1 MSKKKKN
8 PVSSEIK
15 QQPKEALTSS
25 KEVQPKNNNE
35 QKNGNDFFSKRLK
48 GKELWFLLT
57 AIIIGCAIIFQDFIT
72 LEKVYL
78 FKDIGSDSINI
89 YFPWLT
95 NMSDYIKANGVPSWT
110 FSQGLGQN
118 MFPLWLG
125 DFFSDILVFLSKDK
139 IPYALAFIEIIKI
152 VLCGLVFYLY
162 LMQLKISEY
171 AACIGAFLFAFS
183 GYVILGGCWTVFSC
197 EALYIALILFG
208 FECWLNSGKIFWFVL
223 GITCMSLLQPFFL
236 FPYAIFLAVYIPVR
250 YNDVYAANWKKFP
263 LFILKTVGFA
273 IVGVAISAY
282 QLLPDLLQY
291 IESPRVGGE
300 AQLITKL
307 KAQPIFGLADDFL
320 RFTTT
325 FRAFGSDML
334 GTGMAFQGWQ
344 NYLEAPLFYCG
355 IFCLVT
361 FPQVF
366 SGLNKKQKIAYGI
379 LAGVFVL
386 PIFFPFFRYAFWAF
400 TGDYF
405 RTFSLVITLLLLIF
419 SAKALD
425 HIIKASKVNL
435 IVLGVTVAFLLFLL
449 YSPSDQ
455 FSPAINNGLRSF
467 AALLVL
473 VYAALLFG
481 ISRAGELRN
490 ISRIVLVVACFVELI
505 YCSSQTIGERD
516 VITGAD
522 LKEKI
527 GYNDYT
533 VDAVNYIKS
542 VDKGFYRI
550 NKDYS
555 SGTAVHQ
562 SINDAKVQGYFGTQS
577 YFSFNQK
584 NYIKFLAGMGI
595 INPKDENATRWAMGL
610 VSRPLLFSMAS
621 GKYWLCK
628 RPESHLENTGYDSI
642 GKFGNVKVYK
652 NKYFLPLGFVYHQV
666 LDDVSFEALSPFQK
680 DLYLLR
686 GCVVSNDDADL
697 FSIANKFNL
706 ADTTKPF
713 SFDIYGQYVSDLRKD
728 TMTIT
733 QFKESHIKGTINSS
747 APGILFFSIPL
758 DEGWKATVN
767 GTQAKIYN
775 VNCGLMGL
783 KMPAGKSDIDL
794 RFEPRLMKTGGMV
807 SCLAILVFI
816 GLFVMDKRKRRK
828 SLPLS

>member
-8 PVSSEIK
+8 PVSIEIK
-15 QQPKEALTSS
+15 QPS
-25 KEVQPKNNNE
+25 KETELKTNNE
-35 QKNGNDFFSKRLK
+35 QKKGNNYFLNRLTGK
-48 GKELWFLLT
+48 GLWFLLT

-89 YFPWLT
+89 YFPGLVH
-95 NMSDYIKANGVPSWT
+95 MSDYIKAYGIPSWT
-110 FSQGLGQN
+110 FSQGMGQN
-118 MFPLWLG
+118 VFPLWLG
-125 DFFSDILVFLSKDK
+125 DFFTDVLILFNKEK
-139 IPYALAFIEIIKI
+139 IPYMLAYVEIIKI

-162 LMQLKISEY
+162 LIRLKLSEF

-183 GYVILGGCWTVFSC
+183 GYVILGGCWTVFST
-197 EALYIALILFG
+197 EALYIAIILLG
-208 FECWLNSGKIFWFVL
+208 FERWLNSGKWILFVA
-223 GITCMSLLQPFFL
+223 GITGMSFLEPFFL
-236 FPYAIFLAVYIPVR
+236 FPYTIFLAAYIPVR
-250 YNDVYAANWKKFP
+250 YNDVHGVHWKKFP
-263 LFILKTVGFA
+263 LFVLKTVGFA
-273 IVGVAISAY
+273 VVGVAISAY

-307 KAQPIFGLADDFL
+307 KAQPIFGFADDFL

-361 FPQVF
+361 FPQIF
-366 SGLNKKQKIAYGI
+366 SGQNKRQKIAYGI
-379 LAGVFVL
+379 LTGVFLL
-386 PIFFPFFRYAFWAF
+386 PIFFPFFRYTFWAF

-405 RTFSLVITLLLLIF
+405 RTFSLVIILLLLIF

-425 HIIKASKVNL
+425 QIVKTGRLNL
-435 IVLGVTVAFLLFLL
+435 IVLGITVAFLLYLL

-467 AALLVL
+467 ATLLVL

-481 ISRAGELRN
+481 ISRRGELRN
-490 ISRIVLVVACFVELI
+490 ISMVVLVIACFIELI

-516 VITGAD
+516 VVTGAD

-533 VDAVNYIKS
+533 VDAVKYIKS
-542 VDKGFYRI
+542 MDAGFYRI

-584 NYIKFLAGMGI
+584 NYIKFLAAMGI
-595 INPKDENATRWAMGL
+595 INPKDENSTRWAMGL
-610 VSRPLLFSMAS
+610 VGRPLLFSMAS

-628 RPESHLENTGYDSI
+628 RPESHMENIGYDSI
-642 GKFGNVKVYK
+642 AKFGNVRVYK
-652 NKYFLPLGFVYHQV
+652 NKYFLPLGFVYRQA
-666 LDDVSFEALSPFQK
+666 LDDTSFKTLSPFQK

-686 GCVVSNDDADL
+686 GCVISKEDADL
-697 FSIANKFNL
+697 FSIAGKFNL
-706 ADTTKPF
+706 ADTAKQF
-713 SFDIYGQYVSDLRKD
+713 SFDLYGQYVSELRND

-733 QFKESHIKGTINSS
+733 QFKESHIKGAVNSS
-747 APGILFFSIPL
+747 TPGILFFSIPL
-758 DEGWKATVN
+758 DEGWKATIN
-767 GTQAKIYN
+767 GVQAKICN
-775 VNCGLMGL
+775 VNCGLMGI
-783 KMPAGKSDIDL
+783 KIPAGKSNIDL
-794 RFEPRLMKTGGMV
+794 SFEPRLMKTGGIV
-807 SCLAILVFI
+807 SCIAILVFI
-816 GLFVMDKRKRRK
+816 GLMVLDRKKR
-828 SLPLS
+828 SQSAPPVA